1 MDPVKGGRPEFRRA
15 VETTDKWLEECIACH
30 RNDPPLTEAEGKEA
44 EEAVARCFALLDE
57 KFKDENARLVNPV
70 HVQRLVALEGKT

>member
-1 MDPVKGGRPEFRRA
+1 
-15 VETTDKWLEECIACH
+15 LEGCIARH
-30 RNDPPLTEAEGKEA
+30 PNDPPLTEAKGKEA
-44 EEAVARCFALLDE
+44 EEAVALCFALLDE